1 MTGYIYMLTSPSGKK
16 YIGRTIDFK
25 RRMNQYTASSRSND
39 SPIYREVN
47 MYGFDKF
54 KKEIIRMV
62 DGEREFVELEL
73 NRLEREYIEKYKTVE
88 EGLNQYRWDSKSG
101 EIKFSNEIREKM
113 RKSQTGRKHST
124 ESKKKRAGE
133 NAYQGK
139 KVYSETLRMSFP
151 TLKDAANYVGVKGGC
166 KISECIKGM
175 RKSVGKDPKTGQ
187 KISDWKYV

>member
-1 MTGYIYMLTSPSGKK
+1 MTGYIYMLTSPSGKR

-25 RRMNQYTASSRSND
+25 RRMRQYTASSRADD

-47 MYGFDKF
+47 KYGFDKF
-54 KKEIIRMV
+54 KKEILQTV
-62 DGEREFVELEL
+62 EGEREFVELEL

-88 EGLNQYRWDSKSG
+88 DGLNQYRWDSKSG
-101 EIKFSNEIREKM
+101 EVKFSDEIREKM
-113 RKSQTGRKHST
+113 RKSQTGRKHSK
-124 ESKKKRAGE
+124 ESRKKRAGE

-139 KVYSETLRMSFP
+139 TVYSETLKMSFP
-151 TLKDAANYVGVKGGC
+151 TLKDAANYVGVNGGC

-175 RKSVGKDPKTGQ
+175 RKSAGKDPKTGE